1 MQSAVRRRGPEKD
14 ERRAIVLEFVA
25 ASAIFGLVLVVL
37 YMIFTYRPV

>member
-1 MQSAVRRRGPEKD
+1 MRTAGRPPGPERD

>member
-1 MQSAVRRRGPEKD
+1 MEHAGKRQDLDPG

-25 ASAIFGLVLVVL
+25 ASVIFGIVILVL